1 MVVSAVS
8 VFRMSDVAGPHPVL
22 YKDNANER
30 KESLLSFSRMQVIL
44 YKDNA
49 NERKE
54 SLLSLSRV
62 QVILYKDSER

>member
-8 VFRMSDVAGPHPVL
+8 VFRKSGVAGPHSV
-22 YKDNANER
+22 
-30 KESLLSFSRMQVIL
+30 F

>member
-8 VFRMSDVAGPHPVL
+8 VFRMSDVAGPHPVF

-44 YKDNA
+44 YKD
-49 NERKE
+49 
-54 SLLSLSRV
+54 
-62 QVILYKDSER
+62 SER